1 MPPTQVSARTRL
13 VLRLCAL
20 AGVLAL
26 AFHIAHGQFGLG
38 GHGLDRFTNDW
49 LYDAIV
55 VASAVSCF
63 ARAWLVPKER
73 VAWLVLGA
81 GLAFDAL
88 GEIYY
93 TLAFGDS
100 ATAPVPSL
108 ADLFYLLYYPAV
120 YVALVLFVRHRIG
133 RVRPSAWLDGAI
145 AAVTAAAVV
154 VSTVFGPIMRSATQG
169 SAASVATSLA
179 YPICDLLLLAV
190 VIGVFSLAKWRPG
203 RRWLLLGAGL
213 ALTAIADTAY
223 LYAAAKG
230 TYRVGGLLDS
240 LWLAAAL
247 AIAAAPWQSSRRLR
261 PTERGGMRVLL
272 LPGCFAVIA
281 LALLVHGG
289 FRHVGAAGLILA
301 SVAMALVIL
310 RGALI
315 LRENLRLLEVSQRE
329 AVTDTLTGLGN
340 RRRLTA
346 ALDRVLDAGSRSAPA
361 ILVVF
366 DLDGFKLYNDSFGHL
381 AGDTLLAHLGD
392 RLAAAVVDAGSAY
405 RLGGDEF
412 CVLIDRN
419 LRHAEDRVAACVHAL
434 TAEGDGFSVGVSFG
448 RVTVPREAETPTSAL
463 RLADDRMYA
472 RKGSRRGSARQQ
484 SHDVLLRLLRERQ
497 PELHDHMREVGR
509 LAVAVG
515 RRLAMTEEE
524 LDEVSRAAELH
535 DVGKAAIPD
544 AILASPNRLD
554 ASELA
559 FMRRHTIVG
568 ERILAAAPALAPVA
582 RLVRSSHERWDGG
595 GYPDRLAG
603 TAIPLGARIVS
614 VCDAFHAMVSER
626 PYAGPM
632 TPTEALAELERNAG
646 SQFDPQVVAAFV
658 AVWSD
663 REREPELVSR

>member
-1 MPPTQVSARTRL
+1 VPPTHVSARTRL
-13 VLRLCAL
+13 LLRLCAL

-26 AFHIAHGQFGLG
+26 GFHLAHGQFGLG
-38 GHGLDRFTNDW
+38 GHGLDAFADEW
-49 LYDAIV
+49 LYDAII
-55 VASAVSCF
+55 VASALSCF
-63 ARAWLVPKER
+63 TRAWLVPKER
-73 VAWLVLGA
+73 VAWIVLGA
-81 GLAFDAL
+81 GLGFDAL

-93 TLAFGDS
+93 SLAFGDS

-133 RVRPSAWLDGAI
+133 RVRVSAWLDGAI

-154 VSTVFGPIMRSATQG
+154 VATVFEPIMHSATQG

-190 VIGVFSLAKWRPG
+190 VIGVFSLANWRPG

-213 ALTAIADTAY
+213 AVTAIADTAY

-230 TYRVGGLLDS
+230 TYRVGGVLDS

-247 AIAAAPWQSSRRLR
+247 AIAAAPWQRARRLQ
-261 PTERGGMRVLL
+261 PSERGGMRVLL
-272 LPGCFAVIA
+272 LPGCFAV
-281 LALLVHGG
+281 LALGVLIYGG
-289 FRHVGAAGLILA
+289 FHRVGTGGLILA
-301 SVAMALVIL
+301 GLAMTLVIA
-310 RGALI
+310 RGALT

-329 AVTDTLTGLGN
+329 AVTDALTGLGN
-340 RRRLTA
+340 RRHLNA
-346 ALDRVLDAGSRSAPA
+346 ALDRVLDAGPRSAA
-361 ILVVF
+361 VVLVVF

-381 AGDTLLAHLGD
+381 AGDTLLSHLGD
-392 RLAAAVVDAGSAY
+392 RLAAAVAGGGSAF

-412 CVLIDRN
+412 CVLIDRDPE
-419 LRHAEDRVAACVHAL
+419 HADDRVAACIRAL
-434 TAEGDGFSVGVSFG
+434 SADGDGFSVGVSFG
-448 RVTVPREAETPTSAL
+448 RVSAPREAETPTTAL

-497 PELHDHMREVGR
+497 PELHEHMREVGR

-535 DVGKAAIPD
+535 DIGKAAIPD
-544 AILASPNRLD
+544 AILASPNQLD
-554 ASELA
+554 ERELA

-582 RLVRSSHERWDGG
+582 RLVRSSHEHWDGT
-595 GYPDRLAG
+595 GYPDRIAG
-603 TAIPLGARIVS
+603 TAIPLGARIVA
-614 VCDAFHAMVSER
+614 VCDAFDAMVSDR
-626 PYAGPM
+626 PYAAPR
-632 TPTEALAELERNAG
+632 TPTQALAELGRNAG
-646 SQFDPQVVAAFV
+646 SQFDPQVVATFA
-658 AVWSD
+658 AAWAD
-663 REREPELVSR
+663 RVRRPELVSR

>member
-1 MPPTQVSARTRL
+1 
-13 VLRLCAL
+13 
-20 AGVLAL
+20 VLAL

-38 GHGLDRFTNDW
+38 GHGLDRFTHDW

-63 ARAWLVPKER
+63 ARAALVPKER

-81 GLAFDAL
+81 GLAADAL

-93 TLAFGDS
+93 SLVFGD
-100 ATAPVPSL
+100 ANTVPIPSFD
-108 ADLFYLLYYPAV
+108 DLLYLLYYPAAD
-120 YVALVLFVRHRIG
+120 VALVLFVRDRMGH
-133 RVRPSAWLDGAI
+133 VRPNAWLDGAI
-145 AAVTAAAVV
+145 AAVTASAVV
-154 VSTVFGPIMRSATQG
+154 VATVFEPIVRSATQG
-169 SAASVATSLA
+169 SAASVATSMA

-190 VIGVFSLAKWRPG
+190 VIGAFSLAKWRPG
-203 RRWLLLGAGL
+203 RRWLFLGVGL
-213 ALTAIADTAY
+213 ALSAIADTAY
-223 LYAAAKG
+223 LYAEAKG

-240 LWLAAAL
+240 MWLAAAL
-247 AIAAAPWQSSRRLR
+247 ALAFAPWQSARRVHA
-261 PTERGGMRVLL
+261 PARGGMRVLL

-281 LALLVHGG
+281 LGVLVYGG
-289 FRHVGAAGLILA
+289 FDRIGPGGLILA
-301 SVAMALVIL
+301 GLAMALVIV
-310 RGALI
+310 RGALT

-329 AVTDTLTGLGN
+329 AVTDALTGLGN

-346 ALDRVLDAGSRSAPA
+346 ALDRVLDTGSRSAPA
-361 ILVVF
+361 VLVVF

-392 RLAAAVVDAGSAY
+392 RLSAAVVDAGSAF

-412 CVLIDRN
+412 CVLIDRD
-419 LRHAEDRVAACVHAL
+419 LQHADDRVAACIDAL
-434 TAEGDGFSVGVSFG
+434 TAEGDGFSVGVSFD
-448 RVTVPREAETPTSAL
+448 RVAVPQEAETPTSAL

-472 RKGSRRGSARQQ
+472 RKGNRRGSARQQ
-484 SHDVLLRLLRERQ
+484 SHHVLLRLLRERQ
-497 PELHDHMREVGR
+497 PELHEHMREVGR

-515 RRLAMTEEE
+515 RRLPMTEEE

-544 AILASPNRLD
+544 AILASPNWLD
-554 ASELA
+554 EGELA

-614 VCDAFHAMVSER
+614 VCDAFDAMVSNR

-632 TPTEALAELERNAG
+632 TPTQALAELERNAG

-658 AVWSD
+658 EVWSD
-663 REREPELVSR
+663 RERRPELVSR